1 MINILVKS
9 LEIDIVYAVNSLIYS
24 LRNLPILKDLLT
36 DDAYDSKVLKIVI
49 GIIGIVLS
57 TSRAILFK
65 AFYYF
70 VIYSICKTMCQNN
83 YVNATIHLYFLL
95 TILGMFINNKL
106 LNTSKKKYFSIIL
119 FNMDATKFYKANI
132 FWNTIVNFTLNSI
145 CLFILAKILSLQLI
159 YPITLLLFTTFIRF
173 IGESLNI
180 MFYKKYDYMWY
191 SNTTLY
197 FTLLLIILGLSLLPI
212 INITIPFK
220 IIELVTIF
228 TIIIGTLSL
237 LYLFNIKDYK
247 LMYKRL
253 NNKVNVMDS
262 DNEKAYLKQSMVEV
276 KKKDIELDFKKIKG
290 KKGFDLFNTIFF
302 ERHKEILLR
311 SAKKYALII
320 GIIYIIL
327 IFICYTNNIYLK
339 QISNFL
345 NNRLAI
351 FVFVMYFVN
360 RGAIITQAMFFN
372 CDHAMLSYNFYR
384 EPKTLLGL
392 FKKRLI
398 TVINVNLLPA
408 ITIGIGN
415 AIILGL
421 NNTSILTIICMI
433 IFIICLSIF
442 FSTHYLVIYYLLQP
456 YNKNMEMR
464 KISYSITTLLTYIV
478 CYQMFS
484 LILNINILSIF
495 GIMFSCLYIIISL
508 VLVYKIAPQTF
519 KLN

>member
-95 TILGMFINNKL
+95 TVLGMFINNKL

-159 YPITLLLFTTFIRF
+159 YPITLLLFTTFVRF

-237 LYLFNIKDYK
+237 IYLFNIKDYK

-262 DNEKAYLKQSMVEV
+262 DNEKAYLKQAMVEV

-484 LILNINILSIF
+484 LVLNINILSIF

>member
-1 MINILVKS
+1 MINILIKS

-49 GIIGIVLS
+49 GIIGIILS

-145 CLFILAKILSLQLI
+145 CLFILAKFLSLQLI

-197 FTLLLIILGLSLLPI
+197 FTILLIILGLSLLPI
-212 INITIPFK
+212 INVTIPFK

-237 LYLFNIKDYK
+237 IYLFNIKDYK

-262 DNEKAYLKQSMVEV
+262 DNEKAYLKQAMVEV

-398 TVINVNLLPA
+398 TVIKVNLLPA
-408 ITIGIGN
+408 ITIDIGN

-421 NNTSILTIICMI
+421 NNTSILTIMCMI

-484 LILNINILSIF
+484 LVLNINILSIF

>member
-1 MINILVKS
+1 MINILIKS

-57 TSRAILFK
+57 ISRAILFK

-70 VIYSICKTMCQNN
+70 VIYSICKKMCPNN
-83 YVNATIHLYFLL
+83 YVNTTIHLYFLL

-119 FNMDATKFYKANI
+119 FNMDATNFYKANI
-132 FWNTIVNFTLNSI
+132 FWNTIVNFILNSI
-145 CLFILAKILSLQLI
+145 CLFILAKFLSLHFI
-159 YPITLLLFTTFIRF
+159 YPITLLLFTTFIKF

-197 FTLLLIILGLSLLPI
+197 FTILLIILGFSLLPI
-212 INITIPFK
+212 INVTIPFK

-228 TIIIGTLSL
+228 TIIIGTISL
-237 LYLFNIKDYK
+237 IYLFNIKDYK

-262 DNEKAYLKQSMVEV
+262 DNEKAYLKQAMVEV
-276 KKKDIELDFKKIKG
+276 KKKDIELDSKKIKG

-398 TVINVNLLPA
+398 TVIKVNLLPA

-421 NNTSILTIICMI
+421 NNTSILTIMCMI

-484 LILNINILSIF
+484 LVLNINILSIF
-495 GIMFSCLYIIISL
+495 GIIFSCLYIIISL

>member
-1 MINILVKS
+1 MINILIKS

-57 TSRAILFK
+57 ISRAILFK

-70 VIYSICKTMCQNN
+70 VIYSICKTMCPNN

-132 FWNTIVNFTLNSI
+132 FWNTIVNFILNSI
-145 CLFILAKILSLQLI
+145 CLFILAKFLSLQFI
-159 YPITLLLFTTFIRF
+159 YPITLLLFTTFIKF

-197 FTLLLIILGLSLLPI
+197 FTILLIILGFSLLPI

-228 TIIIGTLSL
+228 TIIIGTISL
-237 LYLFNIKDYK
+237 IYLFNIKDYK
-247 LMYKRL
+247 LMYNRL

-262 DNEKAYLKQSMVEV
+262 DNEKAYLKQAMVEV
-276 KKKDIELDFKKIKG
+276 KKKDIELDSKKIKG

-320 GIIYIIL
+320 GIIYILL

-398 TVINVNLLPA
+398 TVIKVNLLPA

-421 NNTSILTIICMI
+421 NNTSILTIMCMI

-456 YNKNMEMR
+456 YNKNMEMK

-484 LILNINILSIF
+484 LVLNINILSIF
-495 GIMFSCLYIIISL
+495 GIIFSCLYIIISL

>member
-1 MINILVKS
+1 MINILIKS

-36 DDAYDSKVLKIVI
+36 DDAYESKVLKIVI

-70 VIYSICKTMCQNN
+70 VIYSVCKTMCQNN

-145 CLFILAKILSLQLI
+145 CLFILAKFLSLQLI

-197 FTLLLIILGLSLLPI
+197 FTILLIILGLSLLPI
-212 INITIPFK
+212 INVTIPFK

-237 LYLFNIKDYK
+237 IYLFNIKDYK

-262 DNEKAYLKQSMVEV
+262 DNEKAYLKQAMVEV
-276 KKKDIELDFKKIKG
+276 KKKDIELDSKKIKG

-398 TVINVNLLPA
+398 TVIKVNLLPA

-421 NNTSILTIICMI
+421 NNTSIFTIMCMI

-484 LILNINILSIF
+484 LVLNINILSIF

>member
-1 MINILVKS
+1 MINILIKS

-57 TSRAILFK
+57 ISRAILFK

-119 FNMDATKFYKANI
+119 FNMDATNFYKANI
-132 FWNTIVNFTLNSI
+132 FWNTIVNFILNSI
-145 CLFILAKILSLQLI
+145 CLFILAKFLSLQFI
-159 YPITLLLFTTFIRF
+159 YPITLLLFTTFIKF

-197 FTLLLIILGLSLLPI
+197 FTILLIILGFSLLPI

-228 TIIIGTLSL
+228 TIIIGTISL
-237 LYLFNIKDYK
+237 IYLFNIKDYK

-262 DNEKAYLKQSMVEV
+262 DNEKAYLKQAMVEV
-276 KKKDIELDFKKIKG
+276 KKKDIELDSKKIKG

-398 TVINVNLLPA
+398 TVIKVNLLPA

-421 NNTSILTIICMI
+421 NNTSILTIMCMI

-456 YNKNMEMR
+456 YNKNMEMK

-484 LILNINILSIF
+484 LVFNINILSIF
-495 GIMFSCLYIIISL
+495 GIIFSCLYIIISL
-508 VLVYKIAPQTF
+508 VIVYKIAPQTF

>member
-1 MINILVKS
+1 MINTLIKS

-24 LRNLPILKDLLT
+24 LKKLPILKDLLT
-36 DDAYDSKVLKIVI
+36 DDAYGSKVLKIII

-70 VIYSICKTMCQNN
+70 VIYITCKTMCPNN
-83 YVNATIHLYFLL
+83 YVAATIHLYFLL

-132 FWNTIVNFTLNSI
+132 FWNTIVNFILNSI
-145 CLFILAKILSLQLI
+145 CLFVLAKALSLELI
-159 YPITLLLFTTFIRF
+159 YPITLLLFTTFVRF

-197 FTLLLIILGLSLLPI
+197 FTILLIILGLALLPI

-237 LYLFNIKDYK
+237 IYLFNIKDYK

-262 DNEKAYLKQSMVEV
+262 ENEKAYLKQAMVEV
-276 KKKDIELDFKKIKG
+276 KKKDIELDSKKIKG

-311 SAKKYALII
+311 SAKKYALIL
-320 GIIYIIL
+320 GLIYIIL

-398 TVINVNLLPA
+398 TVIKVNLLPA

-415 AIILGL
+415 AVILGL

-456 YNKNMEMR
+456 YNKNMEMK
-464 KISYSITTLLTYIV
+464 KISYSVTTLLTYIV

-484 LILNINILSIF
+484 LVLNINVLSIF
-495 GIMFSCLYIIISL
+495 GIIFSCLYIIISL

>member
-1 MINILVKS
+1 MINILIKS

-36 DDAYDSKVLKIVI
+36 DDAYNSKVLKIVI

-95 TILGMFINNKL
+95 TVLGMFINNKL

-159 YPITLLLFTTFIRF
+159 YPITLLLFTTFVRF

-237 LYLFNIKDYK
+237 IYLFNIKDYK

-262 DNEKAYLKQSMVEV
+262 DNEKAYLKQAMVEV

-484 LILNINILSIF
+484 LVLNINILSIF
-495 GIMFSCLYIIISL
+495 GIIFSCLYIIISL
-508 VLVYKIAPQTF
+508 VLVYKIAPETF

>member
-1 MINILVKS
+1 MINILIKS

-36 DDAYDSKVLKIVI
+36 DDAYESKVLKIVI

-70 VIYSICKTMCQNN
+70 VIYSVCKTMCPNN

-145 CLFILAKILSLQLI
+145 CLFILAKFLSLQLI

-191 SNTTLY
+191 SNTALY
-197 FTLLLIILGLSLLPI
+197 FTILLIILGLSLLPI
-212 INITIPFK
+212 INVTIPFK

-237 LYLFNIKDYK
+237 IYLFNIKDYK

-262 DNEKAYLKQSMVEV
+262 DNEKAYLKQAMVEV
-276 KKKDIELDFKKIKG
+276 KKKDIELDSKKIKG

-311 SAKKYALII
+311 SAKKYSLII

-398 TVINVNLLPA
+398 TVIKVNLLPA

-421 NNTSILTIICMI
+421 NNTSILTIICMM

-484 LILNINILSIF
+484 LVLNINILSIF

-508 VLVYKIAPQTF
+508 VLVFKIAPQTF